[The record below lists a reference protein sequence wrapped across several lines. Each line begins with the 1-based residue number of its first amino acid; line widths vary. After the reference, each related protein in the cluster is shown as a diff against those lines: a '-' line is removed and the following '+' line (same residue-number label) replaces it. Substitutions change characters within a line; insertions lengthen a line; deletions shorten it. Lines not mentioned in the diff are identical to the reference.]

1 MKGRLYKNLCTISLD
16 LRRRMQ
22 QLVKKFHYCVSVVQE
37 PAFDTKSVTDDLFEK
52 RNQQTARGES
62 DITLAFAVTSLQ
74 DKLGCGLA
82 VGPRWFLVNM
92 MPDAFFSSDNIP
104 FFLKCMPKASSW
116 IALLLCWKGYFRVW
130 LKVLRKY
137 VHDCKTSQTTVESKF

>member
-1 MKGRLYKNLCTISLD
+1 MIRS
-16 LRRRMQ
+16 
-22 QLVKKFHYCVSVVQE
+22 
-37 PAFDTKSVTDDLFEK
+37 KSETNRQPE
-52 RNQQTARGES
+52 RGEGYNSRQPEGRS

-92 MPDAFFSSDNIP
+92 MPDVFFSDNIP

-116 IALLLCWKGYFRVW
+116 IALLFSWRGYFRVW
-130 LKVLRKY
+130 LKVLRKD
-137 VHDCKTSQTTVESKF
+137 VHDCKTSQTTVESKFKIRLWQAQYTDLPNIS